1 MKLRKIAAT
10 FAALGL
16 ALAFGSASAA
26 PLTVELQFKGTPQGT
41 VQGDVFVGGDRTNT
55 RAGEFSF
62 EVISA
67 DPGVPVDLTQRL
79 LAYCAEAN
87 IRLTTGTS
95 VIYTVHDPMDL
106 FAAGTVDNVS
116 RLYTGFL
123 GASRTSA
130 INSAAFQ
137 LALWE
142 ILKESDGTT
151 FDLSSD
157 FFRAAYGVN
166 SSDDWNAAVDQA
178 TDWLARLGNFSAN
191 RQFLLLKSDTSQDL
205 VFIPVPEPGM
215 LLLIGSGLLFGVAI
229 RRRIRS

>member
-41 VQGDVFVGGDRTNT
+41 VQGDVFVDGKRSNVQ
-55 RAGEFSF
+55 AGEFSF
-62 EVISA
+62 EVVSA
-67 DPGVPVDLTQRL
+67 DPGVPIDLTQRL
-79 LAYCAEAN
+79 LAYCAEAD
-87 IRLTTGTS
+87 IRLTTGVS
-95 VIYTVHDPMDL
+95 VIYTVHDPVSL
-106 FAAGTVDNVS
+106 FDAGTIQNVS

-142 ILKESDGTT
+142 ILKEADGTT
-151 FDLSSD
+151 FDLSKD
-157 FFRAAYGVN
+157 FFRAASGIG
-166 SSDDWNAAVDQA
+166 SSDNWNTAVVRA
-178 TDWLARLGNFSAN
+178 TNWLGQLGGFSAN
-191 RQFLLLKSDTSQDL
+191 RQFLLLKSDSSQDL